1 MTQAGLALLILEK
14 VSMDELVLWS
24 TSNRGAFVLCAL
36 VGHLEQG
43 NADHLTLAT
52 ALRDSSSVE
61 DTAAATASLKG
72 QQALAKQLD
81 KYLSETDKS

>member
-1 MTQAGLALLILEK
+1 
-14 VSMDELVLWS
+14 MDELVLWS

-36 VGHLEQG
+36 VAHLEQG
-43 NADHLTLAT
+43 NTDHLTLAT
-52 ALRDSSSVE
+52 ALRDSSSVQ
-61 DTAAATASLKG
+61 DTAAATSPLKG